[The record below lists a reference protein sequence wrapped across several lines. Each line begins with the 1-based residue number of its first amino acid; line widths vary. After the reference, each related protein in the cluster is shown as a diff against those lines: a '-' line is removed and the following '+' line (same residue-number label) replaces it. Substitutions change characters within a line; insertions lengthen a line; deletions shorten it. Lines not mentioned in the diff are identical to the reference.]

1 LVLAGAFAELAADVG
16 AEAALGL
23 GAAAVFALDE
33 VAVFAARAVAAFA
46 LAPAPVLALGAAVAI
61 ALAPALPFGEV
72 VGALNSKEV
81 GVAAGVGL
89 ADEGADDLPAA
100 GADAE
105 ALVDGEAIEALDALP
120 PAKAEVAAFPPAVAG
135 AVVAEL
141 AKPAAGNAPVAE
153 LDVDAPAGIE
163 VAVTLSLRTA
173 DVAFVANGL
182 GAAAF
187 TMGGVAPAGA
197 DALEG
202 ADAFEDAGAAESVG
216 TATGGAAETTGGS
229 ASNASTSI
237 SGSGGAAGFA
247 LGI

>member
-1 LVLAGAFAELAADVG
+1 MALGAALTELAADVG
-16 AEAALGL
+16 AEAAIAL
-23 GAAAVFALDE
+23 GAAAVLVLGAAAVLVLD
-33 VAVFAARAVAAFA
+33 AVAATA
-46 LAPAPVLALGAAVAI
+46 LAFAFGAAA
-61 ALAPALPFGEV
+61 
-72 VGALNSKEV
+72 GALNSKEA

-100 GADAE
+100 GVDAE
-105 ALVDGEAIEALDALP
+105 ALVDGDAIEALDALP
-120 PAKAEVAAFPPAVAG
+120 PAKAEVAAFPPAVAPLPAAG

-187 TMGGVAPAGA
+187 AVGGVAPAGA
-197 DALEG
+197 G
-202 ADAFEDAGAAESVG
+202 AAGAADSVG

-247 LGI
+247 VGI